1 MFDVHCTDNCQM
13 FVSYFQVCFYILF
26 LQLAAE
32 NVIFL
37 VFDIVYF
44 VCPLA
49 AWIFFLD
56 IMMR

>member
-49 AWIFFLD
+49 AWIFG
-56 IMMR
+56 